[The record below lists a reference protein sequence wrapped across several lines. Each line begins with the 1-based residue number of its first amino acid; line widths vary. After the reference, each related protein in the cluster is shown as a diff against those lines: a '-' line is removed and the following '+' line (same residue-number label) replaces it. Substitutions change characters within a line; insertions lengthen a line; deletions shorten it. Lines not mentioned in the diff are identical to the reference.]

1 MLTPD
6 QRLLMA
12 RHLSPRVGDDLL
24 TCQVTLSKRQVA
36 FLTDAIEHYEKE
48 CCPLKGGT
56 QGCGL
61 LAWQESPATGAIETL
76 CPDSCL
82 NWRDS
87 LIEQLAPTAFPVA

>member
-12 RHLSPRVGDDLL
+12 RHLSPRVGDETQ
-24 TCQVTLSKRQVA
+24 TCDVTLTKRQVA
-36 FLTDAIEHYEKE
+36 FIVEAIEHFEKE

-56 QGCGL
+56 QGCEL

-82 NWRDS
+82 HWRDS
-87 LIEQLAPTAFPVA
+87 LIFQLAPPAFPSP